1 MAATL
6 LIDGHTHIG
15 RQHGWHWGAEQLIR
29 SADEIGAEVVLCSH
43 LASIFYSLDEGN
55 LELGEAMRRY
65 PGRLLGYVAIPSGRL
80 GHAAV
85 EAIDRYVGEYG
96 MVGLKIYSTPRAKA
110 RPERLLSVAEPGM
123 LPVLERAAELCLP
136 VLAHATPDE
145 CAWLAERVPEAT
157 IVMAHMGGTAI
168 ATGDW
173 VRAIWTAARLPNVY
187 LDTASSTVDAGML
200 ELAVEVV
207 GAERVLFGTDTPLL
221 DPHTQLARVTGA
233 ELTGSDRDLILG
245 GNMARLLGLEARP

>member
-1 MAATL
+1 M

-15 RQHGWHWGAEQLIR
+15 RLHGWRWEAELLLA
-29 SADEIGAEVVLCSH
+29 SADEIGADVVLCSH
-43 LASIFYSLDEGN
+43 LASIFYSLDDGN
-55 LELGEAMRRY
+55 RELGEAMRDH

-80 GHAAV
+80 GPAAV

-96 MVGLKIYSTPRAKA
+96 MVGVKIYSTPRAKA

-123 LPVLERAAELCLP
+123 LPVVEHTATLHLP

-145 CAWLAERVPEAT
+145 SAWLAERVPEAT

-168 ATGDW
+168 AEGDW
-173 VRAIWTAARLPNVY
+173 VRAIDAAAAWPNVY

-200 ELAVEVV
+200 ELAIEAI
-207 GAERVLFGTDTPLL
+207 GAERILFGTDTPLL
-221 DPHTQLARVTGA
+221 DPHAQLARVIGA
-233 ELTGSDRDLILG
+233 DLTDSDRALILG
-245 GNMARLLGLEARP
+245 ENLARLLGLGERP